1 MNVQSNKPAAAPSE
15 QIKQITYGQL
25 KQENESLKAEV
36 DGLHARIANIQGT
49 VDYQHAVIVNQ
60 QPTMAHL
67 QWEASKWQHYKRI
80 LEAKEG
86 KSAVAEAESLVQQ
99 RMAGLI

>member
-1 MNVQSNKPAAAPSE
+1 MNVQPKQQATLPSE
-15 QIKQITYGQL
+15 QIKQPTYGQL
-25 KQENESLKAEV
+25 KQENESLQ
-36 DGLHARIANIQGT
+36 ARVTNLQGT
-49 VDYQHAVIVNQ
+49 VDYQHAVIINQ

>member
-1 MNVQSNKPAAAPSE
+1 MNVQPNQQATLPSE
-15 QIKQITYGQL
+15 QIKRLTYGEL
-25 KQENESLKAEV
+25 KQENESLQ
-36 DGLHARIANIQGT
+36 ARVTNLQGT
-49 VDYQHAVIVNQ
+49 VDYQHAVIINQ